1 MIKIIVTQVI
11 FLFQVK
17 KGLENQKLAMK
28 DDEIREINQQ
38 MVLRSAKI
46 EKEKV
51 LDRAK
56 DLKSSYILLDLHD
69 RIILDQ
75 NKLKGEGQD
84 GY

>member
-1 MIKIIVTQVI
+1 MVATI
-11 FLFQVK
+11 
-17 KGLENQKLAMK
+17 
-28 DDEIREINQQ
+28 DEQ
-38 MVLRSAKI
+38 MVLRSTKI

-75 NKLKGEGQD
+75 KIKLKGEGQN

>member
-1 MIKIIVTQVI
+1 MV
-11 FLFQVK
+11 
-17 KGLENQKLAMK
+17 MK
-28 DDEIREINQQ
+28 YDEIREINQQ
-38 MVLRSAKI
+38 IVLRSAKI

-56 DLKSSYILLDLHD
+56 DLKSSYFLDLQD

-75 NKLKGEGQD
+75 KIKLKGEGQN